1 MLSAKESKMAKI
13 RRGTKGRMK
22 VTSTFASAISAVLSV
37 AAAIFAAAPAHAQK
51 TVVATIA
58 QIGEPLSAI
67 AQDRAHVTTL
77 IGEGVDPHLYRLTR
91 SDVAKLNGADLIL
104 YNGLHLEAQMLD
116 MLARFADRKPVIA
129 VADTLADRNML
140 PWDGKV
146 HDPHVWMDPALWRT
160 ALQAGVS
167 ALAKLD
173 PLNADFYSANA
184 AAYFAKLDKL
194 HIRARAAIASIPP
207 ASRALV
213 TAHDAFGY
221 FGRAYSIDVLAIQGI
236 STESEAGI
244 RKIESLVGT
253 LVQRRIGAVFVETT
267 VSDRNVRA
275 LIEGAASRGHRV
287 RIGGALFSDAMGPK
301 GSYAG
306 TYLGMFDHNV
316 TTIVRALGGN
326 APERGFGGQLATAGK
341 AR

>member
-1 MLSAKESKMAKI
+1 MKKTTEYTGMLIAAL
-13 RRGTKGRMK
+13 
-22 VTSTFASAISAVLSV
+22 VAVATMV
-37 AAAIFAAAPAHAQK
+37 AAGPVQAQK

-58 QIGEPLSAI
+58 QIGEPLSVI
-67 AQDRAHVTTL
+67 ARDRARIVTL
-77 IGEGVDPHLYRLTR
+77 MGEGVDPHLYRLTR
-91 SDVAKLNGADLIL
+91 SDVVKLSRADLIL

-116 MLARFADRKPVIA
+116 MLTRFAARKPVVAI
-129 VADTLADRNML
+129 ADTLTGRNLL

-146 HDPHVWMDPALWRT
+146 HDPHVWMDPSLWTAALR
-160 ALQAGVS
+160 AGVE

-173 PLNADFYSANA
+173 PPNAAFYRANAQAYSA
-184 AAYFAKLDKL
+184 KLNDL
-194 HIRARAAIASIPP
+194 HTRARSAIATIPA

-221 FGRAYSIDVLAIQGI
+221 FGRAYGIDVLAIQGI

-244 RKIESLVGT
+244 RKMET
-253 LVQRRIGAVFVETT
+253 LVDTLVKRRIGAVFVETT
-267 VSDRNVRA
+267 VSDRNVRS
-275 LIEGAASRGHRV
+275 LIEGAAAQGHPV

-316 TTIVRALGGN
+316 TNIVRALGGD
-326 APERGFGGQLATAGK
+326 APERGFGGQLMATGA